1 MQFVDEMKI
10 LLTDYEGKRIRVLD
24 GALVNDDL
32 ENNSS
37 IDMEDLTLSLDFKP
51 KTLAVGK
58 ARWYATGDNNAI
70 NIYDK
75 QSQKWTH
82 RLNSVKGYAFAQP
95 ARVYAQNDSV
105 LWVSDTHNTKR
116 TLVKVA
122 VHKGEIRE

>member
-1 MQFVDEMKI
+1 
-10 LLTDYEGKRIRVLD
+10 
-24 GALVNDDL
+24 
-32 ENNSS
+32 
-37 IDMEDLTLSLDFKP
+37 MEDLTLSLDFKP

-95 ARVYAQNDSV
+95 ARVYAQ
-105 LWVSDTHNTKR
+105 TIPYYGFQTR
-116 TLVKVA
+116 TTQSA
-122 VHKGEIRE
+122 HW